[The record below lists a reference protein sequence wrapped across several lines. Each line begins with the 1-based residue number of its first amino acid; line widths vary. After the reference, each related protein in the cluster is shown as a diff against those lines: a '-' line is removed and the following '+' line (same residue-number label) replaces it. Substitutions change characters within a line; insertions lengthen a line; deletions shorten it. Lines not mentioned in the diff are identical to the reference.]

1 MDHARYCVER
11 YRKLINLLDEEIYE
25 MRKFVQGDILDA
37 YLRILQ
43 QEKSFLTDAMNS
55 MKNYY

>member
-1 MDHARYCVER
+1 MEHARYCIEK

-25 MRKFVQGDILDA
+25 MRKFVQGDILEA

-43 QEKSFLTDAMNS
+43 QEKSSLTDAMNS
-55 MKNYY
+55 MKSYY

>member
-1 MDHARYCVER
+1 MEHARYCVEK
-11 YRKLINLLDEEIYE
+11 YRKLINLLDEEAYE
-25 MRKFVQGDILDA
+25 MCKFVQGDILEA

-43 QEKSFLTDAMNS
+43 QEKSSLTDAMNS

>member
-1 MDHARYCVER
+1 MEHARYCIEK

-25 MRKFVQGDILDA
+25 MRKFVQGDILEA

-43 QEKSFLTDAMNS
+43 QEKSSLTDAMNS